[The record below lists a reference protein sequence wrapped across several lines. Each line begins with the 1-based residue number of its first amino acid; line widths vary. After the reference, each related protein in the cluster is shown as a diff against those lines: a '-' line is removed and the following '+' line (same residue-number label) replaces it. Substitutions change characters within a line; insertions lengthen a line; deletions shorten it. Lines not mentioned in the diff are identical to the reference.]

1 MSSDEYRSKAA
12 DMHARALR
20 EKVAQI
26 KGEYENMALSYL
38 RLAEQA
44 DRNAVTDIVYETPPE
59 QPQVQ
64 EQEPQSEKKE
74 K

>member
-1 MSSDEYRSKAA
+1 
-12 DMHARALR
+12 
-20 EKVAQI
+20 
-26 KGEYENMALSYL
+26 MALSYL

-64 EQEPQSEKKE
+64 QQQEPQSEKKE

>member
-1 MSSDEYRSKAA
+1 MSSDEYRNKAA

-20 EKVAQI
+20 EKVPNI
-26 KGEYENMALSYL
+26 KGEYENMALAYL

-44 DRNAVTDIVYETPPE
+44 DRNAATDMVYETPAE
-59 QPQVQ
+59 QSQVQ
-64 EQEPQSEKKE
+64 QQQPQSEKKE